1 MLFYS
6 CSWVSDTW
14 EKRPDWVMPDDKSS
28 ETIEFN
34 NQELFSGFSSN
45 ISSGKLEKKLEEKNI
60 DYSESTDSKKDLK
73 IYIVKGSL
81 IDTKSAFS
89 YKQIESNID
98 FFDGNFLSSRI
109 FIDALNQT
117 NLDEIVSSIYAFL
130 VEFYSE
136 PTSESSIYSYDTY
149 EWTNGDIEVFLSID
163 RDSKVLILSEV
174 NSSLEK
180 SRRFKEFKDKFIDEY
195 QTYEEEMRYGKRRRR

>member
-1 MLFYS
+1 MA
-6 CSWVSDTW
+6 
-14 EKRPDWVMPDDKSS
+14 
-28 ETIEFN
+28 I
-34 NQELFSGFSSN
+34 
-45 ISSGKLEKKLEEKNI
+45 
-60 DYSESTDSKKDLK
+60 
-73 IYIVKGSL
+73 
-81 IDTKSAFS
+81 
-89 YKQIESNID
+89 
-98 FFDGNFLSSRI
+98 FLSSRI